1 MSTQLTTC
9 EYSEY
14 HLHIPAAV
22 NAAAVQFL
30 MVPLMDAFNADQA
43 ENNVRLFQEQ
53 ALARH

>member
-1 MSTQLTTC
+1 MRRRS
-9 EYSEY
+9 
-14 HLHIPAAV
+14 
-22 NAAAVQFL
+22 VQFL